1 MIDKV
6 NEANFIVPPPR
17 LFCLFCVFV
26 DDEQFNDEK
35 AFLIKQIQDLRPV
48 HE

>member
-1 MIDKV
+1 MQQKDH
-6 NEANFIVPPPR
+6 
-17 LFCLFCVFV
+17 CVTLAHSFFL

-48 HE
+48 QE